1 VNGLSGVVEKNV
13 HGTDVTQWST
23 RASPNGVPLKENHT
37 PGPPSGMIS
46 VLYVDDESHLLD
58 ITKTYLE
65 KTKEFTVTTAPSVSV
80 ALELL
85 KSNGIQVIVSDYQMP
100 EMDGI
105 EFLKTV
111 RATDKSIPFII
122 FTGKGRE
129 EIAIE
134 AFENGADFYLQKG
147 GEPKSQFADL
157 SHRIKK
163 AVNHRRA
170 DIQVTALN
178 RLYTVLSATNKAIV
192 RIHDKTELL
201 NEICRVVVDIGG
213 FAMAWAGFANPE
225 KHLIEPVAMA
235 GHVEGYLDTNAVS
248 TEDIPRGRGPTG
260 TAFRTRTFNVSN
272 DIARDPTMELWREE
286 ALERGYRSL
295 AAFPFALDTNNPGII
310 TVYAS
315 EPGFFTDQ
323 IIRLLDEQS
332 SDLSFAFITLDH
344 EEQRIAAE
352 NDLKKSELQYRRL
365 FETAQDAIL
374 ILDGDTGKIIDA
386 NRFILDMLG
395 YSLEY
400 FVGKHLWELG
410 FIKDKT
416 LAQHAFTELKT
427 NGYIRYEDLPLETKD
442 GRSIDVE
449 FVSNA
454 YLVGDKKIFQCNIRD
469 VTKRKRAE
477 EERSRLSAIVEH
489 TDEAIIGK
497 TLDGIITSWNAGAER
512 MYGYSVQEMVGKSI
526 SLLVPPDYPDDPLTI
541 LERVKNGDPVIRYET
556 LRRKKDGGLIHVTLI
571 ASPIRDTYNRLIGT
585 SIIGHDITD
594 KKTVQDVLQASETRY
609 RRLFET
615 AQDAILILDGDTGEI
630 IDANPFILDLLG
642 YPLEYCIGKHL
653 WDLGFIKDK
662 TLAQHAFTELK
673 TNGYIRYEDLPLE
686 TKDGRSIDVEFV
698 SNAYLVGDK
707 KVFQC
712 NIRDITERKRA
723 DLDLLSA
730 QKRLKEAHRLA
741 HIGIWDWVMES
752 DTVTWSDEMYKIAGR
767 DPSLSAPTYAEHPRV
782 YTPAS
787 WDLLSSAVTRA
798 LTTGELYNLELE
810 LVRPDGNI
818 RWVNA
823 FGGVKRDGDG
833 KVIGLYGTVQDITE
847 RKRAEDALRGSEEK
861 YRMLFSNIQDGFAY
875 CRMIYDSDG
884 HPEDFIYLNVNPAFD
899 RITGTKTVTMKRVT
913 EVYPGINEVFPE
925 LFLIYG
931 RVAWTGT
938 PESFEIN
945 FKPIEKWLHISVY
958 SPEKEYFVAVFED
971 ITDRKQAEEALHQA
985 NKQLNLLSSITRH
998 DILNQLMALKG
1009 YLELSREYL
1018 GENRTLSDFVTKEEK
1033 VANTIENQITFTR
1046 DYQNLGAT
1054 APAWQNVNASINKA
1068 LSGLPMRDV
1077 CVEVDPQD
1085 PEIFADPLFEKVFYN
1100 LIDNALRYGGADM
1113 KTIRV
1118 SLQEIDKGLW
1128 IVCEDDGVGIPAEDK
1143 KKLFTRGFG
1152 KNTGL
1157 GLFLSREILAITGI
1171 TITENGTPGKG
1182 ARFEITVPKGMWRV
1196 AGSGE

>member
-1 VNGLSGVVEKNV
+1 MNGLSGVVEENV
-13 HGTDVTQWST
+13 PVTGVTPWNNRT
-23 RASPNGVPLKENHT
+23 SPNGVPLKKNHT
-37 PGPPSGMIS
+37 PGSPSGMIS
-46 VLYVDDESHLLD
+46 VLYVDDELNLLD
-58 ITKTYLE
+58 VTKTYLE
-65 KTKEFTVTTAPSVSV
+65 KTKEFTVTTAPSASV

-111 RATDKSIPFII
+111 RATDKRIPFII

-163 AVNHRRA
+163 AVDHRRA

-248 TEDIPRGRGPTG
+248 TDDIPRGRGPTG

-272 DIARDPTMELWREE
+272 DIARDPTMEPWREE

-416 LAQHAFTELKT
+416 LAQRAFTELQT
-427 NGYIRYEDLPLETKD
+427 NSYIRYEDLPLETKD

-469 VTKRKRAE
+469 
-477 EERSRLSAIVEH
+477 
-489 TDEAIIGK
+489 
-497 TLDGIITSWNAGAER
+497 
-512 MYGYSVQEMVGKSI
+512 
-526 SLLVPPDYPDDPLTI
+526 
-541 LERVKNGDPVIRYET
+541 
-556 LRRKKDGGLIHVTLI
+556 
-571 ASPIRDTYNRLIGT
+571 
-585 SIIGHDITD
+585 
-594 KKTVQDVLQASETRY
+594 
-609 RRLFET
+609 
-615 AQDAILILDGDTGEI
+615 
-630 IDANPFILDLLG
+630 
-642 YPLEYCIGKHL
+642 
-653 WDLGFIKDK
+653 
-662 TLAQHAFTELK
+662 
-673 TNGYIRYEDLPLE
+673 
-686 TKDGRSIDVEFV
+686 
-698 SNAYLVGDK
+698 
-707 KVFQC
+707 
-712 NIRDITERKRA
+712 ITERKRA

-730 QKRLKEAHRLA
+730 QERLKEAHRLA

-752 DTVTWSDEMYKIAGR
+752 DTVTWSDELYKIAGR
-767 DPSLSAPTYAEHPRV
+767 DPSLPAPTYTEHPRV

-833 KVIGLYGTVQDITE
+833 KVIGLYGTVQDITGRKRAEDVLRESEEKFHEIFDNAIDGIELIEITDDGYPGRFIDLNAIACKMVHYTKEELLKMSPLDINTENFSQPFDEIMKELHAIGNARFETEHRRKDGTIFPIEVNTHIVTILGKKVILSIVRDITERKQMETALILSEQTYHSYVDNSPEGIFVADGAGRYLDVNRAACNLLGYSREELLSMNVLDLALPEEEQQTLDQFTSTIERLKSESSVSLEMLLKKKDGSVCPVILSVVKLPDNAIMGFTLDITE
-847 RKRAEDALRGSEEK
+847 RKRAEEERSRLSAIVEHTDEAIISKTLDGIITSWNAGAERMYGYSAQEIVGKSVSLLVPPDHPDDTMTIFERVKNGDPVIRYETLRRKKDGGLINVTLTASPIRDAYNRLVGTS
-861 YRMLFSNIQDGFAY
+861 I
-875 CRMIYDSDG
+875 IG
-884 HPEDFIYLNVNPAFD
+884 HD
-899 RITGTKTVTMKRVT
+899 VT
-913 EVYPGINEVFPE
+913 E
-925 LFLIYG
+925 
-931 RVAWTGT
+931 
-938 PESFEIN
+938 
-945 FKPIEKWLHISVY
+945 
-958 SPEKEYFVAVFED
+958 
-971 ITDRKQAEEALHQA
+971 RKKAEEALQQA
-985 NKQLNLLSSITRH
+985 NKQLSLLSGITRH
-998 DILNQLMALKG
+998 DILNQLFALKG
-1009 YLELSREYL
+1009 YIELSHEEIDNPTKL
-1018 GENRTLSDFVTKEEK
+1018 IELIKKEEK
-1033 VANTIENQITFTR
+1033 VARTIEHQITFTR
-1046 DYQNLGAT
+1046 DYQELGAA
-1054 APAWQNVNASINKA
+1054 APEWQSVNASITKA
-1068 LSGLPMRDV
+1068 VAGLPMRDLH
-1077 CVEVDPQD
+1077 VEVDPKN
-1085 PEIFADPLFEKVFYN
+1085 PEVFADRLFEKVFYN
-1100 LIDNALRYGGADM
+1100 LLDNALRYGGEQM

-1118 SLQEIDKGLW
+1118 LSQESDASLTI
-1128 IVCEDDGVGIPAEDK
+1128 ICEDDGVGITAEDK
-1143 KKLFTRGFG
+1143 KKLFTKGFG

-1171 TITENGTPGKG
+1171 TITENGVPGKG
-1182 ARFEITVPKGMWRV
+1182 ARFEITVPKGMWRIKDV
-1196 AGSGE
+1196 DA